1 MLIFFSRLLTTG
13 FFIGYIPG
21 APGTYGS
28 IFAIFL
34 LYLFPDINNLYSMI
48 LIFLIG
54 VLLSSWDEKI
64 YKIKDDSRIIIDEIY
79 GIFVAFLYL
88 PLKIPVIITGFI
100 LFRLFDIFK
109 PLIIDKSQNLPSG
122 WGVMVDDLI
131 AGVFTNIILQIIFI
145 YV

>member
-131 AGVFTNIILQIIFI
+131 AGVFTNIIL
-145 YV
+145 